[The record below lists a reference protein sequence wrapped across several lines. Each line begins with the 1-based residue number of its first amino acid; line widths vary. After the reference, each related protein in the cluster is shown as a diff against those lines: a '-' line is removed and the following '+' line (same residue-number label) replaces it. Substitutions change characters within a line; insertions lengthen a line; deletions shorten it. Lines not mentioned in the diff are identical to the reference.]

1 MERPCR
7 TQLWSSLGRL
17 KPLSLPAMLLK
28 SCGLFLGLIVAGSG
42 DAIATPNDLQSL
54 DRGHRI
60 LIQRGL
66 QLNALTIGFTIKG
79 RENDSELWQNWEAS
93 NFTTLDIGRGQLAS
107 SETIAGQKPW
117 STWQANAQDS
127 AQSLPD
133 RIFQS
138 DQIQNLVSWQ
148 FKDEQDIGKESELQ
162 ELETWIKHY
171 RPLLPNTLLYT
182 NQHGDER
189 FGGFGSTSD
198 LNIQRYMRRIQPD
211 LLMQDTY
218 PYGIWNDLGN
228 QGGRPAQLY
237 YAMMRYRRLAL
248 AGNDGTGRKPI
259 PYGLW
264 LQTFKGSATGVG
276 TWSRFPSES
285 ELSQQQFAALTLG
298 FKLLNA
304 FTYNGTSDVGG
315 KLNAPFFKQPFGKD
329 PTPAFQHIAEIN
341 QHSLN
346 LGPTLVR
353 LLSTDVRI
361 VPRPPTLA
369 DLIAPEIPHWDA
381 KADPYMTSLEVK
393 NLGNLYGG
401 RNGDVLV
408 GYFKPLRESFDG
420 PATNQQYFMLTNGL
434 AGKRHSIEQTRQQLT
449 VEFDFGESEITGL
462 QRLNRKTGKVE
473 SIQAGWREEVASGLT
488 SQFDVLGDHKY
499 RLTLILD
506 GGTGDLF
513 KFGTGAPFV
522 GQSTVQQSIQTSSK
536 SGEN

>member
-1 MERPCR
+1 M
-7 TQLWSSLGRL
+7 
-17 KPLSLPAMLLK
+17 KPLSPRAFLLK
-28 SCGLFLGLIVAGSG
+28 SCGLMLGVMVAGCG
-42 DAIATPNDLQSL
+42 DAIAAPEQLQTL

-66 QLNALTIGFTIKG
+66 QLNALTIGFTTKG
-79 RENDSELWQNWEAS
+79 KENDSELWQNWEAS
-93 NFTTLDIGRGQLAS
+93 HFTTLDVGGELLALPES
-107 SETIAGQKPW
+107 IAGKKSW
-117 STWQANAQDS
+117 STWRGNPKDPT
-127 AQSLPD
+127 QSLPD
-133 RIFQS
+133 RLFQS
-138 DQIQNLVSWQ
+138 GQIKNLVSWQ
-148 FKDEQDIGKESELQ
+148 YKDEQDISEESELQ

-189 FGGFGSTSD
+189 FGGFGSTRD
-198 LNIQRYMRRIQPD
+198 LTIQRYMRRIQPD

-237 YAMMRYRRLAL
+237 YAMIRYRRLAL
-248 AGNDGTGRKPI
+248 AGNDGTGRRPI

-264 LQTFKGSATGVG
+264 IQTFKGSATGVG
-276 TWSRFPSES
+276 TWTRFPSES

-298 FKLLNA
+298 FKLLNV

-315 KLNAPFFKQPFGKD
+315 KLNAPFFNQPFGKQ

-341 QHSLN
+341 QQSLN

-361 VPRPPTLA
+361 IPRPPTLT
-369 DLIAPEIPHWDA
+369 DLIAPDISRWDT
-381 KADPYMTSLEVK
+381 KADPYMTRLEVK
-393 NLGNLYGG
+393 NLGTLYGG

-434 AGKRHSIEQTRQQLT
+434 AGKKHSIEQTRQQLT

-473 SIQAGWREEVASGLT
+473 PIQAGWTEEVAPGLN
-488 SQFDVLGDHKY
+488 SRFDAVSDRKY

-513 KFGTGAPFV
+513 KFDTGATFV
-522 GQSTVQQSIQTSSK
+522 GQQQTQL
-536 SGEN
+536 

>member
-1 MERPCR
+1 MVTSLMGNMPIVISCR
-7 TQLWSSLGRL
+7 KKFWFSPGRL
-17 KPLSLPAMLLK
+17 KPLSPRAFLLK
-28 SCGLFLGLIVAGSG
+28 SCGLILGVMVAGCG
-42 DAIATPNDLQSL
+42 DAIAVPEQPL

-66 QLNALTIGFTIKG
+66 QLNAYVVGLTTGG
-79 RENDSELWQNWEAS
+79 RENDPEIWKTWES
-93 NFTTLDIGRGQLAS
+93 SHFTSVDLNTQRLAS
-107 SETIAGQKPW
+107 TDTIAGKKPW
-117 STWQANAQDS
+117 MTWLGNS
-127 AQSLPD
+127 ENPTQSLPD
-133 RIFQS
+133 HFFQS
-138 DQIQNLVSWQ
+138 KQIQNLVGWQ
-148 FKDEQDIGKESELQ
+148 YKDEQDIGSEKELQ
-162 ELETWIKHY
+162 ELETWIRHY
-171 RPLLPNTLLYT
+171 RPRLPNTLLYT

-189 FGGFGSTSD
+189 FGGFGSTSN
-198 LNIQRYMRRIQPD
+198 LNISRYMRRIQPD

-237 YAMMRYRRLAL
+237 YAMMRYRKLAL

-264 LQTFKGSATGVG
+264 IQTFKGAAAGIG
-276 TWSRFPSES
+276 NWPRFPSES
-285 ELSQQQFAALTLG
+285 ELRQQQFTALTLG
-298 FKLLNA
+298 FKLISA
-304 FTYNGTSDVGG
+304 FTYNSTTDLGG
-315 KLNAPFFKQPFGKD
+315 RFSAPFFNQPFGKD

-341 QHSLN
+341 QQSLN

-361 VPRPPTLA
+361 IPRPPTLA
-369 DLIAPEIPHWDA
+369 DLIAPDISRWDA
-381 KADPYMTSLEVK
+381 KADPYMTRLEVK
-393 NLGNLYGG
+393 NLGTLYGG

-434 AGKRHSIEQTRQQLT
+434 AGKKHSIEQTRQQLT

-473 SIQAGWREEVASGLT
+473 PIQAGWTEEVAPGLN
-488 SQFDVLGDHKY
+488 SRFDTVSDSKY

-513 KFGTGAPFV
+513 KFDTGATFV
-522 GQSTVQQSIQTSSK
+522 GQQQTQL
-536 SGEN
+536 

>member
-1 MERPCR
+1 M
-7 TQLWSSLGRL
+7 
-17 KPLSLPAMLLK
+17 SLPAMLLK
-28 SCGLFLGLIVAGSG
+28 SCSLALGLVVAGSG
-42 DAIATPNDLQSL
+42 TAISTPNDLQSL

-66 QLNALTIGFTIKG
+66 QLNALTIGFTTKG
-79 RENDSELWQNWEAS
+79 RENDTELWQNWETS
-93 NFTTLDIGRGQLAS
+93 HFTTLDVGSELLAPPES
-107 SETIAGQKPW
+107 IAGKKPW
-117 STWQANAQDS
+117 STWRGNAKDPT
-127 AQSLPD
+127 QSLPD
-133 RIFQS
+133 RLFQS
-138 DQIQNLVSWQ
+138 GQINNLVSWQ
-148 FKDEQDIGKESELQ
+148 YKDEQNIGEDSELKQ
-162 ELETWIKHY
+162 LETWIKHY

-182 NQHGDER
+182 NQHGDDR
-189 FGGFGSTSD
+189 FGGYGSTSD

-237 YAMMRYRRLAL
+237 YAMVRYRRLAL
-248 AGNDGTGRKPI
+248 AGNDGTGRRPI

-264 LQTFKGSATGVG
+264 IQTFKGSATGVG
-276 TWSRFPSES
+276 TWTRFPSES

-304 FTYNGTSDVGG
+304 FTYNSTSDVGG
-315 KLNAPFFKQPFGKD
+315 KLDAPLFKQPFGKE

-341 QHSLN
+341 RQSLN

-353 LLSTDVRI
+353 LLSTDIRI
-361 VPRPPTLA
+361 VPRPPALA
-369 DLIAPEIPHWDA
+369 DLIAPHIPRWDT
-381 KADPYMTSLEVK
+381 KADPYLIRLEAK
-393 NLGNLYGG
+393 NLGNIYGG

-434 AGKRHSIEQTRQQLT
+434 AGKRHSIEQTRQKLT
-449 VEFDFGESEITGL
+449 VEFDFGESKITGL

-473 SIQAGWREEVASGLT
+473 SIQAGWTEEVAPGLT
-488 SQFDVLGDHKY
+488 SQFDTLGDRKY

-513 KFGTGAPFV
+513 KFDTGAPFV
-522 GQSTVQQSIQTSSK
+522 GQSTDQQPVQTSSEV
-536 SGEN
+536 GEG

>member
-1 MERPCR
+1 MVTSLMGNMPIVISCR
-7 TQLWSSLGRL
+7 KKFWFSPGRL
-17 KPLSLPAMLLK
+17 KHLSPQTFLLK
-28 SCGLFLGLIVAGSG
+28 SCGLILGVMVAGSG
-42 DAIATPNDLQSL
+42 DAIAVPEQPL

-66 QLNALTIGFTIKG
+66 QLNAYVVGLTTGG
-79 RENDSELWQNWEAS
+79 RENDPEIWKTWES
-93 NFTTLDIGRGQLAS
+93 SHFTSVDLNTQRLAS
-107 SETIAGQKPW
+107 TDTIAGKKPW
-117 STWQANAQDS
+117 MTWLGNS
-127 AQSLPD
+127 ENPTQSLPD
-133 RIFQS
+133 HFFQS
-138 DQIQNLVSWQ
+138 KQIQNLVGWQ
-148 FKDEQDIGKESELQ
+148 YKDEQDIGSEKELQ
-162 ELETWIKHY
+162 ELETWIRHY
-171 RPLLPNTLLYT
+171 RPRLPNTLLYT

-189 FGGFGSTSD
+189 FGGFGSTSN
-198 LNIQRYMRRIQPD
+198 LNISRYMRRIQPD

-237 YAMMRYRRLAL
+237 YAMMRYRKLAL

-264 LQTFKGSATGVG
+264 IQTFKGTAAGIG
-276 TWSRFPSES
+276 NWPRFPSES
-285 ELSQQQFAALTLG
+285 ELRQQQFTALTLG
-298 FKLLNA
+298 FKLISA
-304 FTYNGTSDVGG
+304 FTYNSTTDLGG
-315 KLNAPFFKQPFGKD
+315 RFSAPFFNQPFGKQ

-341 QHSLN
+341 QQSLN

-361 VPRPPTLA
+361 VPRPPALA
-369 DLIAPEIPHWDA
+369 DLIAPDISRWDT
-381 KADPYMTSLEVK
+381 KADPYMTRLDVK
-393 NLGNLYGG
+393 NLGTLYGG

-434 AGKRHSIEQTRQQLT
+434 AGKKHSSEQTRQQLT

-473 SIQAGWREEVASGLT
+473 PIQAGWTEEVAPGLN
-488 SQFDVLGDHKY
+488 SRFDTVSDRKY

-513 KFGTGAPFV
+513 KFDTGAPFV
-522 GQSTVQQSIQTSSK
+522 GQQQPQL
-536 SGEN
+536 